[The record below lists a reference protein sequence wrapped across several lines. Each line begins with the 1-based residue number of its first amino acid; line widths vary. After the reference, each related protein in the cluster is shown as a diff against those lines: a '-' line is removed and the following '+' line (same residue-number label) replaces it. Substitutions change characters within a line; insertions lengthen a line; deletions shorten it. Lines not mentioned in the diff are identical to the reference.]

1 MTDRTKTGLE
11 VLQAAFLIGILGNL
25 LLRETPW
32 GLNAFLFVTAFVAA
46 MVMIT
51 IRHRPER
58 LTAQNLSLSAAMIFL
73 SAMFLWRDSI
83 QLRTIDTIAII
94 VLMGVLILPSIKV
107 TAKIGGVF
115 HYVIG
120 AFWAGLNSLFAPAV
134 LLSTDVKWNSIPKLG
149 WSRHLI
155 SVVRGI
161 LIALPLILIFGA
173 LFAAADAA
181 YAKMIERVFNIAP
194 ETFFSHILLT
204 SVFFWLTAGYYR
216 GILLGGLAP
225 EPVVPV
231 PNTASEKEAAKT
243 SNLSIFEQVRAEEG
257 AKPETLPDNASIL
270 EHINKSDPPNTDSAE
285 AKENKTETPP
295 AEKKTWQWQNID
307 NSLLP
312 QAFTLG
318 VVETSVVL
326 GLMNLLFLSFVILQ
340 VPYLFG
346 GMDLVQNTP
355 DFKLA
360 EYARRGFGELVAVTV
375 LVLPIL
381 LASHWLL
388 RKENPLN
395 EKIYRIFACIQIVL
409 LFVIMASAMQRLFLL
424 TGPLGYGLTTVR
436 FYPMVVMIW
445 FAIVFVWF
453 GLTVL
458 RGARQYFAW
467 GALWS
472 ALFVL
477 MGLHTLNPD
486 DFIVRTN
493 VALTKQGREFDAFYN
508 SSQLSDDAIPALIE
522 GLQDMPLEDRC
533 VVGSNIHYRYRE
545 LGRLT
550 DLRSLNYSRKVAFRE
565 LRANDELLHQTE
577 GCQPAYRNDKNHD
590 GSENGGLMLE

>member
-11 VLQAAFLIGILGNL
+11 ILQAALLVGVLGNV

-32 GLNAFLFVTAFVAA
+32 GLNAFLFVTAFIAALAMIVVRRRPELLTGQNIALAGA
-46 MVMIT
+46 MVV
-51 IRHRPER
+51 
-58 LTAQNLSLSAAMIFL
+58 LSS
-73 SAMFLWRDSI
+73 MFLWRDSI
-83 QLRTIDTIAII
+83 ELKTIDVFAII
-94 VLMGVLILPSIKV
+94 TLMGVLILSSLKV
-107 TAKIGGVF
+107 TAKIGGMF
-115 HYVIG
+115 HYGIG
-120 AFWAGLNSLFAPAV
+120 ILWAGVNSVFSPAV
-134 LLSTDVKWNSIPKLG
+134 LLSTDVKWGAMPKMG

-155 SVVRGI
+155 AGVRGI
-161 LIALPLILIFGA
+161 LIALPLILVFGG

-181 YAKMIERVFNIAP
+181 YAGMIERVFNIAP
-194 ETFFSHILLT
+194 ETLFSHLVLT
-204 SVFFWLTAGYYR
+204 AVFFWLTAGYFR
-216 GILLGGLAP
+216 GVLIGGAFP

-231 PNTASEKEAAKT
+231 ADTASEKKADDK
-243 SNLSIFEQVRAEEG
+243 SNLSIFEQARAEE
-257 AKPETLPDNASIL
+257 PEKTGLPNNASIL
-270 EHINKSDPPNTDSAE
+270 DHINKSDPPNVETSTE
-285 AKENKTETPP
+285 AKTETPP
-295 AEKKTWQWQNID
+295 AEEKKTWQWQNLD
-307 NSLLP
+307 NSLVP

-318 VVETSVVL
+318 VIETSVVL
-326 GLMNLLFLSFVILQ
+326 GLMNLLFLSFVIMQ

-395 EKIYRIFACIQIVL
+395 EKVYRVLAGIQIVL

-424 TGPLGYGLTTVR
+424 TGNLGYGLTTVR

-472 ALFVL
+472 AFFVL
-477 MGLHTLNPD
+477 VGIHVINPD

-493 VALTKQGREFDAFYN
+493 IALMKQGREFDAYYN
-508 SSQLSDDAIPALIE
+508 AGLSTDAIPALLE
-522 GLQDMPLEDRC
+522 GLPEMDLQDRC
-533 VVGSNIHYRYRE
+533 EVGSSIHYTYRE
-545 LGRLT
+545 LGQRT
-550 DLRSLNYSRKVAFRE
+550 DLRSLNYSSRTAFWK
-565 LRANDELLHQTE
+565 LRASDELLHQTE
-577 GCQPAYRNDKNHD
+577 GCPDSLRNDKNAD
-590 GSENGGLMLE
+590 GSDMAH

>member
-11 VLQAAFLIGILGNL
+11 VLQAAFLMGILGNV

-46 MVMIT
+46 LGAVAV
-51 IRHRPER
+51 RRRPE
-58 LTAQNLSLSAAMIFL
+58 LVTGQNIALCAAMVFF

-83 QLRTIDTIAII
+83 ELRTIDTFAII
-94 VLMGVLILPSIKV
+94 TLMGVLILSSLNV
-107 TAKIGGVF
+107 TAKIGGMF
-115 HYVIG
+115 HYGVGIV
-120 AFWAGLNSLFAPAV
+120 WAGINSAFAPAM
-134 LLSTDVKWNSIPKLG
+134 LLSTDVKWASLPKLG

-155 SVVRGI
+155 AGVRGL
-161 LIALPLILIFGA
+161 LIALPLILIFGS

-181 YAKMIERVFNIAP
+181 YEGMIERVFNIAP
-194 ETFFSHILLT
+194 ETLFSHLVLT
-204 SVFFWLTAGYYR
+204 AVFFWLTAGYYR
-216 GILLGGLAP
+216 GVLLGGAFV

-231 PNTASEKEAAKT
+231 TDECESPHASRAET
-243 SNLSIFEQVRAEEG
+243 SKLTIFEQARAEE
-257 AKPETLPDNASIL
+257 PETAGLPNNASIL
-270 EHINKSDPPNTDSAE
+270 DHINTSDPPDGTRTPSPASEPDGAPTPSFASD
-285 AKENKTETPP
+285 AKATPDQ
-295 AEKKTWQWQNID
+295 EKKPWQWQDLD
-307 NSLLP
+307 NSLVP

-326 GLMNLLFLSFVILQ
+326 GLMNLLFLSFVVVQ

-360 EYARRGFGELVAVTV
+360 EYARRGFGELVTVTA

-381 LASHWLL
+381 LVSHWLL
-388 RKENPLN
+388 RKENPVN
-395 EKIYRIFACIQIVL
+395 EKVYRILAGIQIVL

-424 TGPLGYGLTTVR
+424 TGNLGYGLTTVR

-472 ALFVL
+472 AVFVL
-477 MGLHTLNPD
+477 AGIHVLNPD
-486 DFIVRTN
+486 EFIAKTN
-493 VALTKQGREFDAFYN
+493 IRLMNEGRVYDSDYN
-508 SSQLSDDAIPALIE
+508 SQLSNDAAPVLVE
-522 GLQDMPLEDRC
+522 SLSSMSQVDQCVTKYELRDRLEAMRTK
-533 VVGSNIHYRYRE
+533 S
-545 LGRLT
+545 
-550 DLRSLNYSRKVAFRE
+550 DLRSFNFSRSAALKYLE
-565 LRANDELLHQTE
+565 SIEPQLDTT
-577 GCQPAYRNDKNHD
+577 GCQERSYRFFD
-590 GSENGGLMLE
+590 